1 MRTLWWAIFV
11 NKPSENI
18 IIGFTQNKK
27 DFENDLRNIKNLLPV
42 LSSENIDEMRSHLSS
57 LITEYDDYYSKD
69 ILKMRLA
76 LKKRGHGILVG
87 R

>member
-1 MRTLWWAIFV
+1 
-11 NKPSENI
+11 
-18 IIGFTQNKK
+18 
-27 DFENDLRNIKNLLPV
+27 LRNIKNLLPV